1 MDIQLANT
9 FLTVLAT
16 KSFVAASETLHISQS
31 AVSLRIQ
38 KLESL
43 LGKTLLERSKA
54 GVTPTIFGEEFEEYA
69 RSFIQLWDE
78 TKYQVSLP
86 DGFDN
91 SLSLA
96 CQDSL
101 WPELS
106 SVWLSNMSAKY
117 LNTAINFQISGN
129 DNLTRMLVRGT
140 LDIAVL
146 YSPEIRP
153 GLNVEH
159 ILDDMLVLVTGD
171 EMVKEISEEHY
182 IYCQWGPEFAIA
194 HSRWFPGLKPPQISL
209 RIGTSIPQY
218 LIKNRKSAY
227 IPYRMAD
234 DYVADGSLHFIEGAP
249 SFPFPAYALWT
260 TNKGESK
267 FEFALEEL
275 RRAAREAPWIE
286 LR

>member
-16 KSFVAASETLHISQS
+16 KSFVSAAEILHISQS

-38 KLESL
+38 KLEDL
-43 LGKTLLERSKA
+43 LGKRLLERSKG

-69 RSFIQLWDE
+69 RAFVQLWDE

-86 DGFDN
+86 DGYDN
-91 SLSLA
+91 SLSLG

-106 SVWLSNMSAKY
+106 STWVANMSEN
-117 LNTAINFQISGN
+117 LPSTAVNFQISEHES
-129 DNLTRMLVRGT
+129 LTRLLVRGN

-153 GLNVEH
+153 GLDVEH
-159 ILDDMLVLVTGD
+159 ILDDRLVLVSAQEGENDFSD
-171 EMVKEISEEHY
+171 ENY

-194 HSRWFPGLKPPQISL
+194 HSRWFPNLKPPQLSF
-209 RIGTSIPQY
+209 RVGTSVPKY
-218 LIKNRKSAY
+218 LIKYQKAAY

-234 DYVADGSLHFIEGAP
+234 DYVAEGKLHFVKNAP
-249 SFPFPAYALWT
+249 SFPFPAYAVWT
-260 TNKGESK
+260 LNKASSKLES
-267 FEFALEEL
+267 ALEEL
-275 RRAAREAPWIE
+275 RLAAKEAPWID
-286 LR
+286 L

>member
-16 KSFVAASETLHISQS
+16 KSFVSAAETLHVSQS
-31 AVSLRIQ
+31 AISLRIQ
-38 KLESL
+38 KLEDL
-43 LGKTLLERSKA
+43 LGKKLLDRSKG

-69 RSFIQLWDE
+69 RAFVQLWDE

-91 SLSLA
+91 SLSLG

-106 SVWLSNMSAKY
+106 SVWVSRMASKY
-117 LNTAINFQISGN
+117 PNTAFNFQISEHES
-129 DNLTRMLVRGT
+129 LTRLLVRGN

-159 ILDDMLVLVTGD
+159 ILDDRLVLVSANPDFNDVWDDG
-171 EMVKEISEEHY
+171 Y
-182 IYCQWGPEFAIA
+182 IYCNWGAEFAIS
-194 HSRWFPGLKPPQISL
+194 HSRWFPGLKPPQMTL
-209 RIGTSIPQY
+209 RIGTSMPRY
-218 LIKNRKSAY
+218 LIQNRKSAY

-234 DYVADGSLHFIEGAP
+234 DYVAEGKLHFIKDAP
-249 SFPFPAYALWT
+249 FFPFPAYAIWAL
-260 TNKGESK
+260 NQDLSK
-267 FEFALEEL
+267 IQLALEEL
-275 RRAAREAPWIE
+275 RATAKDAPWIE
-286 LR
+286 L

>member
-16 KSFVAASETLHISQS
+16 KSFVSAAETLHVSQS
-31 AVSLRIQ
+31 AISLRIQ
-38 KLESL
+38 KLEDL
-43 LGKTLLERSKA
+43 LGKKLLDRSKG
-54 GVTPTIFGEEFEEYA
+54 GVSPTIFGEEFEEYA
-69 RSFIQLWDE
+69 RAFIQLWDE

-91 SLSLA
+91 SLSLG

-106 SVWLSNMSAKY
+106 SVWMANMSKKY
-117 LNTAINFQISGN
+117 SNTAFSFQISEHES
-129 DNLTRMLVRGT
+129 LTRLLVRGN

-159 ILDDMLVLVTGD
+159 ILDDRLVLVSANND
-171 EMVKEISEEHY
+171 FNSVFDSEY
-182 IYCQWGPEFAIA
+182 IYCNWGSEFAIA
-194 HSRWFPGLKPPQISL
+194 HARWFPGLKPPQVSL

-218 LIKNRKSAY
+218 LIQNGKSAY

-234 DYVADGSLHFIEGAP
+234 DYVAEGKLRFIKDAP
-249 SFPFPAYALWT
+249 SFPFPAYAVWT
-260 TNKGESK
+260 LTKELSRI
-267 FEFALEEL
+267 EFALEEL
-275 RRAAREAPWIE
+275 RTAAKDAPWIE
-286 LR
+286 L

>member
-1 MDIQLANT
+1 MDILLANT
-9 FLTVLAT
+9 FLSVLAT
-16 KSFVAASETLHISQS
+16 KSFVSAAQVLNISQS

-38 KLESL
+38 KLEEL
-43 LGKTLLERSKA
+43 LGKKLLERSKV
-54 GVTPTIFGEEFEEYA
+54 GVVPTVFGEQFEEYA
-69 RSFIQLWDE
+69 RAFVQLWDE

-91 SLSLA
+91 SLSLG

-106 SVWLSNMSAKY
+106 SVWLSKLSNNY
-117 LNTAINFQISGN
+117 PTTALSFQISEN
-129 DNLTRMLVRGT
+129 ENLTRQLVRGT
-140 LDIAVL
+140 VDIAVL

-171 EMVKEISEEHY
+171 KLATEITDENY

-194 HSRWFPGLKPPQISL
+194 HSRWFPSFKPPQISL
-209 RIGTSIPQY
+209 RIGTSIPQF
-218 LIKNRKSAY
+218 LINTNKSAY

-234 DYVADGSLHFIEGAP
+234 DYVAAGQLHFIPDTP
-249 SFPFPAYALWT
+249 SFPFPAYAVWT
-260 TNKGESK
+260 LSKDINKLDYAIEQLK
-267 FEFALEEL
+267 Q
-275 RRAAREAPWIE
+275 AAKEAPWIE
-286 LR
+286 L

>member
-16 KSFVAASETLHISQS
+16 KSFVSASETLHISQS

-38 KLESL
+38 KLEDL
-43 LGKTLLERSKA
+43 LGKKLLERSKS

-86 DGFDN
+86 DGYDN
-91 SLSLA
+91 SFSLG

-106 SVWLSNMSAKY
+106 SVWLANMSKKY
-117 LNTAINFQISGN
+117 PKTALSFQISEN
-129 DNLTRMLVRGT
+129 ENLTRLLVRGT

-146 YSPEIRP
+146 YAPEIRP

-171 EMVKEISEEHY
+171 ENTKEISADSY
-182 IYCQWGPEFAIA
+182 LYCQWGPEFAIA
-194 HSRWFPGLKPPQISL
+194 HSRWFPGLKPPQVSL
-209 RIGTSIPQY
+209 RIGTSVPKY
-218 LIKNRKSAY
+218 LINTKKSAY

-234 DYVADGSLHFIEGAP
+234 DYVADGSLFFIKDAP
-249 SFPFPAYALWT
+249 SFPFPAYAVWT
-260 TNKGESK
+260 ANKGKSK
-267 FEFALEEL
+267 LDFAIDEL
-275 RRAAREAPWIE
+275 RLAAKEAPWIE
-286 LR
+286 L

>member
-16 KSFVAASETLHISQS
+16 KSFVSSAETLRVSQS
-31 AVSLRIQ
+31 AISLRIQ
-38 KLESL
+38 KLEEL
-43 LGKTLLERSKA
+43 LGKKLLDRSKA

-69 RSFIQLWDE
+69 RAFVQLWDE
-78 TKYQVSLP
+78 TKYQVALP

-106 SVWLSNMSAKY
+106 SIWVSRMSEKY
-117 LNTAINFQISGN
+117 PNTAFNFQISEHES
-129 DNLTRMLVRGT
+129 LTRLLVRGN

-159 ILDDMLVLVTGD
+159 ILDDRLVLVSANKNFQSVYKRG
-171 EMVKEISEEHY
+171 Y
-182 IYCQWGPEFAIA
+182 IYCNWGAEFAISHA
-194 HSRWFPGLKPPQISL
+194 RWFPGLKPPQMSL
-209 RIGTSIPQY
+209 RIGTSMPQY
-218 LIKNRKSAY
+218 LIQNQKSAY

-234 DYVADGSLHFIEGAP
+234 DYVAEGKLYFIKDAP
-249 SFPFPAYALWT
+249 SFPFPAYAVWAL
-260 TNKGESK
+260 NKDLSK
-267 FEFALEEL
+267 IQFALDEL
-275 RRAAREAPWIE
+275 RSAAKDAPWLE
-286 LR
+286 L

>member
-1 MDIQLANT
+1 MDIHLANT

-43 LGKTLLERSKA
+43 LGKKLLVRSKI
-54 GVTPTIFGEEFEEYA
+54 GVTPTVFGEQFEEYA

-86 DGFDN
+86 AGYDN
-91 SLSLA
+91 SLSLG

-101 WPELS
+101 WPELA
-106 SVWLSNMSAKY
+106 SVWLASMSVKY
-117 LNTAINFQISGN
+117 KKTALNFQISGN
-129 DNLTRMLVRGT
+129 ENLTRLLVRGA

-146 YSPEIRP
+146 YTPEIRP

-171 EMVKEISEEHY
+171 KDVETISEEHY
-182 IYCQWGPEFAIA
+182 LYCQWGPEFAIA
-194 HSRWFPGLKPPQISL
+194 HSRWFPNLKPPQISL

-218 LIKNRKSAY
+218 LIKNKKSAY

-234 DYVADGSLHFIEGAP
+234 DYVAEGSLKFINDAP
-249 SFPFPAYALWT
+249 SFPFPAYAVWT
-260 TNKGESK
+260 ASKAESK
-267 FEFALEEL
+267 LKDAIEEL
-275 RRAAREAPWIE
+275 RISAKEAPWIE
-286 LR
+286 L